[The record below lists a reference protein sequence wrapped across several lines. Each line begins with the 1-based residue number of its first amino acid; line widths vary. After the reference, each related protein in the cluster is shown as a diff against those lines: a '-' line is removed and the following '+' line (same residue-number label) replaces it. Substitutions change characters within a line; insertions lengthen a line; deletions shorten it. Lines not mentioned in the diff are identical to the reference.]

1 VSGPDT
7 TIETLERLGRIESL
21 LEALVAS
28 VKRFE
33 EFVLEVSPDEA
44 RADISELEGQ
54 L

>member
-1 VSGPDT
+1 MEESIDKKLA
-7 TIETLERLGRIESL
+7 TLDRIEKVLISMAASL
-21 LEALVAS
+21 
-28 VKRFE
+28 KRFE